1 MVFTIVRLV
10 IDWIIDAYI
19 TVLFVRMIL
28 DWVSVLAPRWYPK
41 GVVASLHPAHT
52 DGAYSDGRQLHRA
65 VHRTCRLENIGVN
78 RAVITHTVRVLSG
91 FVLASEGDTNT
102 ARHRA
107 QSEV

>member
-41 GVVASLHPAHT
+41 GVVASLINVV
-52 DGAYSDGRQLHRA
+52 YQLTEPPLRWLRRYIRPIPMGPIA
-65 VHRTCRLENIGVN
+65 MDVSFI
-78 RAVITHTVRVLSG
+78 VLYATL
-91 FVLASEGDTNT
+91 VAL
-102 ARHRA
+102 RIL
-107 QSEV
+107 V

>member
-41 GVVASLHPAHT
+41 GVYQLTEPPLRWLRRYIRPIPMGPIAMDVSFIVLYTALVAL
-52 DGAYSDGRQLHRA
+52 RIL
-65 VHRTCRLENIGVN
+65 V
-78 RAVITHTVRVLSG
+78 
-91 FVLASEGDTNT
+91 
-102 ARHRA
+102 
-107 QSEV
+107 